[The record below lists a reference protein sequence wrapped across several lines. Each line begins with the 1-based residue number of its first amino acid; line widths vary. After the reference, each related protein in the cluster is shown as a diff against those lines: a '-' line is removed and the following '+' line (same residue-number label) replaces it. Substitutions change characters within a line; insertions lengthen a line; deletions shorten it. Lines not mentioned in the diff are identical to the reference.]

1 MRATIQW
8 IVSKQGHGF
17 SLQYKSTCTY
27 IKPEEWLYS
36 ETFRAGDGGGGHYIV
51 SLPTESNYTTSLSN
65 STALV

>member
-36 ETFRAGDGGGGHYIV
+36 ETFRAGDGGG
-51 SLPTESNYTTSLSN
+51 
-65 STALV
+65 ALYSQSSYGI